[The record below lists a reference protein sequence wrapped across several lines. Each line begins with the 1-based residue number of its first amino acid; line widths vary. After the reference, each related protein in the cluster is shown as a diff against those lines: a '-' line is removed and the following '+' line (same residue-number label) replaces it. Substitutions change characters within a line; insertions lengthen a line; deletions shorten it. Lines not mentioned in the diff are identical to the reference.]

1 MDVTPEVFLAAKEQ
15 ISLDSPEAKK
25 LADKMK
31 DIVERYKCFVEEEIL
46 QIKQAAPPRS
56 RNHHHTSHNNHYPS
70 RCVHHHPA
78 HSLAPR
84 TKILAT
90 GTHGA
95 VVGLLNKITAS
106 NYERIKTKIL
116 RYFSFQ
122 DSLELVT
129 ILKLILKKTFT
140 HVVYRKIY
148 EGLIH
153 EFYKSYP
160 QDVLEVVEQF
170 IVDFVRALSVN
181 LSTFIVD
188 YDPQIKYDEYCVQTK
203 AKDQVIAQFQ
213 IVVLFDHVFL
223 NAKYNLQI
231 MDAIND
237 VLFTYSDNFNIA
249 GICTEFI
256 KLLLTQYGIPEK
268 DTIVHENIFHIS
280 ENLIDRTDLPK
291 RLQFAWEDI
300 LGSLRAASA

>member
-1 MDVTPEVFLAAKEQ
+1 
-15 ISLDSPEAKK
+15 
-25 LADKMK
+25 
-31 DIVERYKCFVEEEIL
+31 
-46 QIKQAAPPRS
+46 
-56 RNHHHTSHNNHYPS
+56 
-70 RCVHHHPA
+70 
-78 HSLAPR
+78 
-84 TKILAT
+84 
-90 GTHGA
+90 
-95 VVGLLNKITAS
+95 
-106 NYERIKTKIL
+106 
-116 RYFSFQ
+116 
-122 DSLELVT
+122 
-129 ILKLILKKTFT
+129 
-140 HVVYRKIY
+140 
-148 EGLIH
+148 
-153 EFYKSYP
+153 
-160 QDVLEVVEQF
+160 
-170 IVDFVRALSVN
+170 
-181 LSTFIVD
+181 
-188 YDPQIKYDEYCVQTK
+188 VQTK

-300 LGSLRAASA
+300 LSSLRAASA